1 MEQMKSTIAK
11 NITALRLAKGITQI
25 ELASMLNYSDKAV
38 SKWER
43 GESIPD
49 VTVLYRISE
58 IFGVTL
64 DYLVQPHKEVDDTGI
79 KLHDAARK
87 RNHIVITCMSIL
99 LVWLIATT
107 IFALLDMLPVDF
119 AARHS
124 MVFLYS
130 IPVSS
135 IVWLVFNSV
144 WFNTKR
150 NYFIVSLIMWSTL
163 ACLYLSFLAFVTN
176 NFWIIFTLG
185 IPAQIIIMLW
195 SRIKYPKTTKS
206 IIRKR
211 IEKRKEN
218 EKKTDTEA

>member
-25 ELASMLNYSDKAV
+25 ELAGMLNYSDKAV

-64 DYLVQPHKEVDDTGI
+64 DYLVQPHKEVDDSGI

-87 RNHIVITCMSIL
+87 RNHVVITCMSIL
-99 LVWLIATT
+99 LVWLISTT

-119 AARHS
+119 AGQHS
-124 MVFLYS
+124 MCFVYA
-130 IPVSS
+130 IPVSA

-144 WFNTKR
+144 WFSAKR
-150 NYFIVSLIMWSTL
+150 NYLIVSLIMWSTL
-163 ACLYLSFLAFVTN
+163 GCLYLSFLTFITN

-185 IPAQIIIMLW
+185 IPGQIIIMLW

-206 IIRKR
+206 LIRTR
-211 IEKRKEN
+211 IEKRREA
-218 EKKTDTEA
+218 EKNKSAQ